1 MKERRFSARHFIELP
16 IHYRKLSPKEGSENL
31 STSLQER
38 SQTKNLS
45 DGGLLFLAP
54 KSYRPGTQFELS
66 FPVKG
71 KAFFLKASVVHSS
84 LDPATGFYE
93 TGVCFSNPSELFK
106 IRMAEQLYQIDQFR
120 KKLSEA
126 KGYAVSEEEAAKK
139 WIDEHSAQF
148 AEFYR

>member
-16 IHYRKLSPKEGSENL
+16 IHYRKILPEKGAEGV
-31 STSLQER
+31 STSVQER
-38 SQTKNLS
+38 SRTKNLS

-71 KAFFLKASVVHSS
+71 KVFSLKASVVHSL

-93 TGVCFSNPSELFK
+93 TGMCFSNPSELFK
-106 IRMAEQLYQIDQFR
+106 IRMAEQLYQIDKFR
-120 KKLSEA
+120 KKLSEV
-126 KGYAVSEEEAAKK
+126 KGYAVSEEEAAKR
-139 WIDEHSAQF
+139 WIEEHSAEF